1 MQDELKNIW
10 ESASQPVE
18 ISDERVE
25 KIINKKSLN
34 LVEKLTKAVR
44 FEHIFN
50 MIVSPLLVAICV
62 WMEVYKLA
70 LILSAMLIPILLYYH
85 FLIEKLYNHRIELN
99 VYEYLKESYA
109 TLKRFILHYY
119 LAAIFILLISLYAG
133 YELGE
138 TMLGNHIGVI
148 DQKSFNE
155 DIYYWSVVAII
166 SIALAYLFIYL
177 LYGRKLRRLKKII
190 KELES

>member
-18 ISDERVE
+18 ISDEKVD

-44 FEHIFN
+44 FEHVFN
-50 MIVSPLLVAICV
+50 MIISPILVTICV
-62 WMEVYKLA
+62 FVSEYKLA
-70 LILSAMLIPILLYYH
+70 IILSAMLIPVLLYYH

-99 VYEYLKESYA
+99 VYDYLQQSYA
-109 TLKRFILHYY
+109 TLKRFIRHYY
-119 LAAIFILLISLYAG
+119 VAAIFILIISLYAG

-138 TMLGNHIGVI
+138 SVIGENVGVV
-148 DQKSFNE
+148 DEEKFTNE
-155 DIYYWSVVAII
+155 IYYLSAVMII
-166 SIALAYLFIYL
+166 SIALSYLFIYL
-177 LYGRKLRRLKKII
+177 LYGRKLRRLRKII
-190 KELES
+190 QEFDS